1 MKKIGA
7 TFKSNPIDIT
17 PDQMRRS
24 ACKMVQTLLQLIRS
38 LDQML
43 GECTIL
49 MKLLYYDD
57 VMTTSLRSLGA
68 AVRMKLPKNGPR
80 IL

>member
-17 PDQMRRS
+17 PDQMRS
-24 ACKMVQTLLQLIRS
+24 ACKMVQTLLQLIS